1 MRLWRYFVVYYLG
14 MAALTLAL
22 LVVLV
27 VAVTLIDNA
36 ADLTFHGHGM
46 APALALAACSA
57 IEFAYLIL
65 PVACFLGA
73 LVAGNQLAR
82 RGEFLAVQA
91 AGLRPWRVWGPFIAG
106 AVFVAGVGACLGET
120 AVPRAAAVRARIATE
135 QVLRVDALSRFYER
149 RNPWFRDGA
158 WLLYLPEVASDRA
171 TFARPQAYRLT
182 DGLISESI
190 DADALVYEDN
200 GWWLINAKQRSVA
213 IADITVIAR
222 LWVPLR
228 VGIDDL
234 RDSTGNPR
242 EMPTPAVLRLVA
254 RRKNAGL
261 DTAAYRVELHNRWA
275 HPATGVMLVLLGLPW
290 FTQVDRRRSLAVALG
305 GGALV
310 VAVTLACGQVF
321 RLLALGHKI
330 TAPLGAWG
338 VFAVAL
344 VGLPLA
350 IRYNRRGRG

>member
-1 MRLWRYFVVYYLG
+1 MRLWRYFGVYYLG
-14 MAALTLAL
+14 LATLTLIL

-46 APALALAACSA
+46 APALALAACGA
-57 IEFAYLIL
+57 VEFAYLIF

-91 AGLRPWRVWGPFIAG
+91 AGLPPWRMWGPFLAG
-106 AVFVAGVGACLGET
+106 AMFMSGAGACLGET
-120 AVPRAAAVRARIATE
+120 AVPKAAAVRARIASE
-135 QVLRVDALSRFYER
+135 KLLRADALSRFYER

-158 WLLYLPEVASDRA
+158 WLLYLPEVASDKA
-171 TFARPQAYRLT
+171 TFASPQAYHLT
-182 DGLISESI
+182 DGLISESV
-190 DADALVYEDN
+190 DADALVYEDH

-213 IADITVIAR
+213 IADIQVIPR

-234 RDSTGNPR
+234 LESTGNPK
-242 EMPTPAVLRLVA
+242 EMPTPQVMRLVA

-275 HPATGVMLVLLGLPW
+275 HPLTGVMLVLLGLPW

-310 VAVTLACGQVF
+310 VAMTLASGQVF

-338 VFAVAL
+338 VL
-344 VGLPLA
+344 VLGFLSLPLA
-350 IRYNRRGRG
+350 RKYHRARR